1 MYVCSQETLLNAV
14 KQSQLQQPST
24 TPLTQPNKWTYAS
37 AFLYSLTLITTIGY
51 GGISPSTQ
59 WGRVVAVVYALFG
72 IPIVLLYL
80 SAIGEGLSSGIRC
93 VFRKIRLRSKTTNKA
108 TPSDINFSS
117 HTSKMNK
124 LPQLYYPGGIS
135 HPYQLAKSPSVPISI
150 CILILIMYMG
160 LGTLL
165 FHKIQEWSVLES
177 FYFCF
182 TALGTIGFGELAP
195 NGHLSQYIASLY
207 ILVGMAVVAMCFS
220 LIQTEIILWLRRM
233 GVQDQVLPP
242 NEEISLVSISPKSWQ
257 KPNDILRNPSSSVVG
272 ITQQNLTQYNSLPRR
287 SYFQR
292 NTPVRRSTGNPENRL
307 EYFVPRSVSEFN
319 IAGMTDLEIPIIR
332 RSPSKTVLCPPPP
345 PPNAHLLK
353 PREKMVTFEDE
364 STNIMCPHG
373 IPTTSRNPVGTDAFM
388 WPLQSD

>member
-1 MYVCSQETLLNAV
+1 MYVLCSQETLLNAV

-108 TPSDINFSS
+108 TPSDMNYA
-117 HTSKMNK
+117 HTTKMNK

-150 CILILIMYMG
+150 CILILILYMS

-242 NEEISLVSISPKSWQ
+242 NEEISLVSISPKS
-257 KPNDILRNPSSSVVG
+257 
-272 ITQQNLTQYNSLPRR
+272 
-287 SYFQR
+287 
-292 NTPVRRSTGNPENRL
+292 
-307 EYFVPRSVSEFN
+307 
-319 IAGMTDLEIPIIR
+319 
-332 RSPSKTVLCPPPP
+332 
-345 PPNAHLLK
+345 
-353 PREKMVTFEDE
+353 
-364 STNIMCPHG
+364 
-373 IPTTSRNPVGTDAFM
+373 
-388 WPLQSD
+388 